1 MSEDEQKETSNAIRI
16 PLKCQLPA
24 EVRLPE
30 VRVLVQKLSV
40 FHCYSCQLN
49 FLSMEEYKSHMN
61 KEHHFVDFD
70 EEKSSSK
77 AKKVSTEHCDQ
88 CRKVFDNVVDLR
100 EHVICDHE
108 ESNIFQCS
116 FCPKSFCHK
125 QNLSSH
131 LKKGECSSNSIKS
144 GKIVAK

>member
-1 MSEDEQKETSNAIRI
+1 MSEDETNPIRI
-16 PLKCQLPA
+16 LLKLRPPAA

-40 FHCYSCQLN
+40 FHCYSCQVN
-49 FLSMEEYKSHMN
+49 FLSMDEYSSHMN
-61 KEHHFVDFD
+61 KEHQFDVD
-70 EEKSSSK
+70 EKSSTPR

-88 CRKVFDNVVDLR
+88 CRKLFDNVVDLR

-116 FCPKSFCHK
+116 FCPKSFGHK
-125 QNLSSH
+125 QSLSSH
-131 LKKGECSSNSIKS
+131 LKKQECSINSIKS
-144 GKIVAK
+144 GKVLAKI